1 MSPRELDLFD
11 FAASGGPSPVPIVIG
26 DVAPSTLHWLVV
38 TTKRARTGCGI
49 IASSYQM
56 STRIAICEDGAEI
69 CCTLDAYSDKVTC
82 QACKEAI

>member
-11 FAASGGPSPVPIVIG
+11 FAASGGPSPAPIVGADI
-26 DVAPSTLHWLVV
+26 APSTVHWLVV

-56 STRIAICEDGAEI
+56 STHFAVCEDGAEI
-69 CCTLDAYSDKVTC
+69 FCSLDVYSDKVTC
-82 QACKEAI
+82 NACKEAI